1 MRNAKA
7 AGLLAAALVV
17 APAVASAQTAPT
29 GAKRPYKP
37 QPLIL
42 HKEQLGDVHFAAVA
56 RDRMRNGDCAG
67 ALDAFDA
74 ALRTA
79 NDPTLYRDRGL
90 CNEKLGYPYP
100 AIDDYRHYLTQVP
113 DAADADGIREHLGK
127 LLAQTGQGGPDE
139 GDDDS
144 SPGGAG
150 AGTGAGASAKVSIGG
165 SGVEASTSADSGGG
179 RPHDRLDYVERDND
193 EMASSLRRGKGWGL
207 APFFAEHKFLPSGSS
222 FDTPETWSESIGLQ
236 FRYSVGPQGTI
247 VVEAGYEHFN
257 ASDVA
262 LASTSGLTSQ
272 VGWEF
277 RLPIDAEYD
286 NQLLVTPGLGYEHL
300 VVTGNGQS
308 LSLPFDVLMPRA
320 RVGYRRMLTPSAGID
335 FGLDGGLALALSQS
349 IGGSK
354 SVPMFGLDVSLV
366 WGL

>member
-17 APAVASAQTAPT
+17 APATASAQNT
-29 GAKRPYKP
+29 KKPYKP

-42 HKEQLGDVHFAAVA
+42 QKEQLGDVRFAAVA

-79 NDPTLYRDRGL
+79 TDPTLYRDRGL

-100 AIDDYRHYLTQVP
+100 AIDDYRHYLTEVP
-113 DAADADGIREHLGK
+113 DAADADGIREHLAK
-127 LLAQTGQGGPDE
+127 LLAQTGQGAPSD

-144 SPGGAG
+144 SPGGAS
-150 AGTGAGASAKVSIGG
+150 ASAKVSMGGGGLDASTSG
-165 SGVEASTSADSGGG
+165 SGVLHPRDSM
-179 RPHDRLDYVERDND
+179 DYVDRDND
-193 EMASSLRRGKGWGL
+193 EMASSLRHGKGWGL
-207 APFFAEHKFLPSGSS
+207 APFFSEHKFLPSGAA
-222 FDTPETWSESIGLQ
+222 FDAPETWAECVGLQ
-236 FRYSVGPQGTI
+236 FRYSVGRPGTI

-257 ASDVA
+257 ASDA
-262 LASTSGLTSQ
+262 AATSTAGLTSQ

-277 RLPIDAEYD
+277 RLPLDAEYD
-286 NQLLVTPGLGYEHL
+286 NQLLLTPGVGYEHL
-300 VVTGNGQS
+300 VITGNDQS
-308 LSLPFDVLMPRA
+308 LSLPFDLIIPRA
-320 RVGYRRMLTPSAGID
+320 RVGYRRMVSPSAGID
-335 FGLDGGLALALSQS
+335 FGLDGGMAFALTQS
-349 IGGSK
+349 IGGSA
-354 SVPMFGLDVSLV
+354 SAPLVGLDVSLV